1 MANEDMENGAP
12 APGLSEERAALE
24 EGKRL
29 LAEEQIPAAILEFRK
44 AVGIDPALHEAWYR
58 LGEAYVKFED
68 WDNAADAFAKCGD
81 FDLRGT
87 CDYVTKIAKA
97 AGLPPEDLMKAMPQD
112 FSPVLGEMKR
122 MEEEIARRTRE
133 AQERARLEEAKRRE
147 AEAAKE
153 AADPPEPLPDNM
165 APYLTNAI
173 IPGAVSA
180 LSFAIWGF
188 GCFVAGHLAGG
199 IVRLSIQLVAL
210 FIYLKETGISTAAV
224 TWIRTNVHNQLADF
238 CAAQFPAAAAGQVS
252 WAIKNANFL
261 HSRLTPGEAA
271 NIWSTLDSFAW
282 PLLFAAF
289 CLGCLAA
296 AGNSAITAWYLNSKI
311 YLSGFVSE
319 LRNQDVWVN
328 FGDDHYVEPGDR
340 YRVYKRT
347 RYLKTVKAEGTVTTV
362 EDKKCILEVRLN
374 ADPETN
380 KPYEIQVG
388 DVVRK

>member
-1 MANEDMENGAP
+1 MASEDMEVAAP
-12 APGLSEERAALE
+12 AQALSEERAALE

-44 AVGIDPALHEAWYR
+44 AVGIDPDLHEAWYR

-97 AGLPPEDLMKAMPQD
+97 AGVSARDLMNEMPQD
-112 FSPVLGEMKR
+112 FSPVLDEVKR

-133 AQERARLEEAKRRE
+133 AQELARQEEAKRRL

-153 AADPPEPLPDNM
+153 ADDPPEPLPDDM
-165 APYLTNAI
+165 SPFLTNSFA
-173 IPGAVSA
+173 PGLVSVV
-180 LSFAIWGF
+180 SFAIWGF

-199 IVRLSIQLVAL
+199 IARLSIQLVAL
-210 FIYLKETGISTAAV
+210 YLYLKETGVSTAAV
-224 TWIRTNVHNQLADF
+224 TWIRANVHGNLADF
-238 CAAQFPAAAAGQVS
+238 CATHFPAAAAGQVS

-271 NIWSTLDSFAW
+271 NIWSVADSFAW
-282 PLLFAAF
+282 PLLLGAF

-328 FGDDHYVEPGDR
+328 FGDDHYVELGDR

-362 EDKKCILEVRLN
+362 EARKCILEVRIN
-374 ADPETN
+374 ADPETK